1 MQIIGFNYTKMSSQK
16 SEDFAAGKAPTMNLE
31 FLDIKEE
38 KSTPFADKKALIVK
52 FQYILDYAKI
62 EKKKEISQADIT
74 IEGNIIIAADKKE
87 VEKIIKEWK
96 KKKLDNR
103 FKIFIF
109 NFILKKCSVKAI
121 ISQEELG
128 LPHHIP
134 MPQLNITKVPNADSD
149 K

>member
-1 MQIIGFNYTKMSSQK
+1 MQIIGFNYTKISSQK
-16 SEDFAAGKAPTMNLE
+16 SEDFTAGKAPTMNLE
-31 FLDIKEE
+31 FLDITEE
-38 KSTPFADKKALIVK
+38 KSTPFADKKAIIVK
-52 FQYILDYAKI
+52 FQYVLDYVRT
-62 EKKKEISQADIT
+62 EKKKEVSQADIT
-74 IEGNIIIAADKKE
+74 IEGNIILAADKTE
-87 VEKIIKEWK
+87 VDKILKEWK

-121 ISQEELG
+121 IFQEEIG

-134 MPQLNITKVPNADSD
+134 MPQLNVTKVPNAESD